1 MQNRQTIRRRKRKKI
16 NKRRITALILIP
28 VLMILLAGGTYAY
41 YLFNKAS
48 NVLSDS
54 YDGTTNDRGVKPGKD
69 NVSVLFMGVD
79 DSEVRNNSTGSR
91 TDALMLATF
100 NDKEKTVKLLSIP
113 RDSYVYIPGK
123 DKNSKITHA
132 HAYGGVNY
140 TIDTVEN
147 LLDIPV
153 DYYVKMNF
161 NAFVD
166 VIDALGGIE
175 VDVPYTFSEQ
185 NSKDKKNAIKLEK
198 GLQTLDG
205 EEALALARTRKLD
218 SDIERGKR
226 QQEILKA
233 IAAKATEVSSITK
246 YADVIEGVGKNMTTN
261 LTFNEMKGFTSYIL
275 GGKGLTIESL
285 NLKGGD
291 SYINGTYYYQL
302 DQASLDS
309 VKDELQVH
317 LGLKN
322 DDEIQPSNTTPDDT
336 TPESGESE
344 VLDNTTIVE

>member
-1 MQNRQTIRRRKRKKI
+1 MQNRHTVRRKRRKKLK
-16 NKRRITALILIP
+16 KRRILALILIP
-28 VLMILLAGGTYAY
+28 VLLVVLAGGGYAAYLY
-41 YLFNKAS
+41 YKAS

-54 YDGTTNDRGVKPGKD
+54 YDGTSSERGVNPAKD

-79 DSEVRNNSTGSR
+79 SSDVRKNEKGSR

-123 DKNSKITHA
+123 DTNSKITHA
-132 HAYGGVNY
+132 HAYGGVKY
-140 TIDTVEN
+140 TIDTVEE

-166 VIDALGGIE
+166 VIDALDGIE
-175 VDVPYTFSEQ
+175 VEVPYTFSEQ
-185 NSKDKKNAIKLEK
+185 NSKDQKNAIKLEK

-233 IAAKATEVSSITK
+233 IAAKAASVSSLTK
-246 YADVIEGVGKNMTTN
+246 YADVIEGIGKNMTTN
-261 LTFNEMKGFTSYIL
+261 MTFKEMKSFTSYVI
-275 GGKGLTIESL
+275 GSKGLTIE
-285 NLKGGD
+285 NVNIKGAD
-291 SYINGTYYYQL
+291 AYINGVYYYQL
-302 DQASLDS
+302 DEESVES
-309 VKDELQVH
+309 VKNDLQVH
-317 LGLKN
+317 LGIKE
-322 DDEIQPSNTTPDDT
+322 DTESTTG
-336 TPESGESE
+336 TPADNESE
-344 VLDNTTIVE
+344 DLDNTTTVE